1 MKLLIITPYPYAE
14 APSRRF
20 RFEQYL
26 DTLEHKGF
34 QITQHS
40 FLSKEG
46 WKILYKDGKNLSKA
60 IHILN
65 GFLRRLFSLASIAQY
80 DFILIHREA
89 SPVGPPVF
97 EWAIAKI
104 FRKKIIYDFDDAI
117 WLKDPSE
124 TGLKALVKWKS
135 KVASICQ
142 WSYTVSCGN
151 EYLANFARHYN
162 NNVILN
168 PTTIDTKNVHIPH
181 SRPEN
186 ALPVVGWTG
195 THSTMPY
202 LEIILPVL
210 KKLQQK
216 IPFKFL
222 IISNKP
228 PGFQLDTMEYILWSK
243 TTESFDFRVLKYWH
257 KHYPKVRLAALV
269 ENERSV
275 TTNLANLGFKPNIYS
290 PYYKLIDKNDV
301 KMLHQ
306 KRIKVIPWTVNEAE
320 EMKRLISWKV
330 DGIITDYPNIANEL
344 GLTIPLKQ
352 AAEHK

>member
-1 MKLLIITPYPYAE
+1 MKLLIITPYPYGE
-14 APSRRF
+14 APSQRF

-243 TTESFDFRVLKYWH
+243 TTEIEDLNHIDIGIMPLYDDLWSAGKCGFKALQY
-257 KHYPKVRLAALV
+257 LALSKPALV
-269 ENERSV
+269 SPVGVNSKIINHGTNGFICTNNHDWEHYLKILLQDPKLTRNMGIAGRKFVEDHYSVNSNEDNFLS
-275 TTNLANLGFKPNIYS
+275 LF
-290 PYYKLIDKNDV
+290 
-301 KMLHQ
+301 
-306 KRIKVIPWTVNEAE
+306 E
-320 EMKRLISWKV
+320 
-330 DGIITDYPNIANEL
+330 
-344 GLTIPLKQ
+344 
-352 AAEHK
+352 